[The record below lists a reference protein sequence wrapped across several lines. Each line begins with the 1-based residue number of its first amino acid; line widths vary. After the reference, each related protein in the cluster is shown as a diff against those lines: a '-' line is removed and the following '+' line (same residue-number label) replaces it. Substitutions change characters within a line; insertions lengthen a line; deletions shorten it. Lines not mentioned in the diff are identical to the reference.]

1 MSDSDKKRP
10 NVSPD
15 QGATS
20 ATAIMVPKE
29 LESEWLQFL
38 KQRKEDKEFDEMEA
52 EYSRL
57 AGKMEI
63 LKMEPALQGYQEK
76 QKDEEKEL
84 IKCSTKFCILAI

>member
-10 NVSPD
+10 TEVPD

-52 EYSRL
+52 GYSRL

-63 LKMEPALQGYQEK
+63 PKMEPALQGYQEK
-76 QKDEEKEL
+76 QKEEEK
-84 IKCSTKFCILAI
+84 